1 MRKIW
6 IVLVG
11 LLACGDSNNATPD
24 ASKAIDG
31 AVVSPDAADPDAL
44 TADQLAAIGQLS
56 PLPTP
61 PADLTNAFADNPA
74 AARLGQMLFF
84 DKGYAGALAVA
95 DDGTNGGLGQ
105 VGDTGKVACVSC
117 HAPGSATLD
126 DRRSNPSNVS
136 LGVDFMTRNAPG
148 IVNSSFY
155 AWTNWGGRFDSQWSL
170 PLAVAE
176 NVKIMKSTRLQ
187 VAHVLYAK
195 YRTEYNA
202 IFPVALDTRLDP
214 LDANASQLPAVGKPG
229 DLAGYDGMVTAD
241 KLIVD
246 RIFANY
252 GKAIEAYIR
261 LVVSRNS
268 RFDQFVAG
276 DRSALTHSEIRGLR
290 LFLAKGCVACHSG
303 PDFTDSDFH
312 ALVVP
317 QTGLHVPAADLGRF
331 TDVVPLLASP
341 FNTAGVFS
349 DNTQTGKLSNLAQVA
364 AQTGQFR
371 TKSLRDVATSGPYMH
386 AGQFATLADVITF
399 YNAGGGDPGA
409 TSVVKDARMVPLGLS
424 AADQADLVAFLGSLT
439 GDSVAPALVVD
450 TSN

>member
-1 MRKIW
+1 MRKTW
-6 IVLVG
+6 IVVVG
-11 LLACGDSNNATPD
+11 LAACGDGNSATPD
-24 ASKAIDG
+24 APMSIDG
-31 AVVSPDAADPDAL
+31 PVVSPDAPDPDAL
-44 TADQLAAIGQLS
+44 TAEQVAAIGQLS
-56 PLPTP
+56 PLPAP

-84 DKGYAGALAVA
+84 DKGYSGALAVA

-105 VGDTGKVACVSC
+105 VGETGKVACVSC

-126 DRRSNPSNVS
+126 DQRSAPNNVS
-136 LGVDFMTRNAPG
+136 LGADFMTRNAPG

-155 AWTNWGGRFDSQWSL
+155 TWTNWGGRFDSQWSL

-187 VAHVLYAK
+187 VAHLLYAK

-214 LDANASQLPAVGKPG
+214 LDANAFPAIGKPG
-229 DLAGYDGMVTAD
+229 DAAGYDGLVAAD
-241 KLIVD
+241 KLIID

-252 GKAIEAYIR
+252 GKAIEAYLR

-276 DRSALTHSEIRGLR
+276 DRTALSHSEIRGMK
-290 LFLAKGCVACHSG
+290 LFLSKGCVACHSG
-303 PDFTDSDFH
+303 PDFTDNDFH

-317 QTGLHVPAADLGRF
+317 QIGPHVPATDLGRF

-341 FNTAGVFS
+341 FNTNGVFS
-349 DNTQTGKLSNLAQVA
+349 DNTQTGKLASLAQVA
-364 AQTGQFR
+364 TQTGQFR
-371 TKSLRDVATSGPYMH
+371 TKSLRGGAMSGPFMH
-386 AGQFATLADVITF
+386 AGQFAALGDVITF

-409 TSVVKDARMVPLGLS
+409 TGVVKDARMVPLHLS
-424 AADQADLVAFLGSLT
+424 DADQADLVAFLGTLD
-439 GDSVAPALVVD
+439 GAPVAPSLVVD